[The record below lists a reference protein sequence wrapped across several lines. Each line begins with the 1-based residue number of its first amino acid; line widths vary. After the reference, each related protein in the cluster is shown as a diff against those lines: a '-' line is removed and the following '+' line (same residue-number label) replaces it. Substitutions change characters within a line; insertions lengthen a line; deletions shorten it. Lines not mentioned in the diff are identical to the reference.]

1 MNAQHLA
8 LTLFLSTCL
17 LTSAAEPVPATQAL
31 SGLPQTIARF
41 YADTNFVSCFS
52 TAEERALVN
61 MALKRR
67 SGADETPSGRLGI
80 VMLMTQRLRES
91 FHEVDPKFVHWGRE
105 LPKEEERVVEPVS
118 MVEDQGEIRVTTHI
132 WTLKKE
138 QNALLVSQ
146 YAMQAE
152 ALKTLAAIQQQP
164 QSRTEVHVW
173 KKHGQRW
180 LRETAVFVPLKQEQ

>member
-1 MNAQHLA
+1 MNAQHLI

-17 LTSAAEPVPATQAL
+17 LTRAAEPAPAPPALAGMPQA
-31 SGLPQTIARF
+31 IARF

-61 MALKRR
+61 MALKRK
-67 SGADETPSGRLGI
+67 SGAGEAPSSRLGM
-80 VMLMTQRLRES
+80 VMLMTQRVRES
-91 FHEVDPKFVHWGRE
+91 FHELDPKFVHWSRTP
-105 LPKEEERVVEPVS
+105 LKEDQQVIEPVS
-118 MVEDQGEIRVTTHI
+118 MVEDQGEIRVTTRI

-146 YAMQAE
+146 YATQAE
-152 ALKTLAAIQQQP
+152 ALKTLAAIQQQ

-173 KKHGQRW
+173 KRHGQRW
-180 LRETAVFVPLKQEQ
+180 LRETAVFVPLSHGQ

>member
-1 MNAQHLA
+1 MNAQRLI

-17 LTSAAEPVPATQAL
+17 LTRAAEPAPAPAL
-31 SGLPQTIARF
+31 AGMPQSIARF

-61 MALKRR
+61 LALKRKA
-67 SGADETPSGRLGI
+67 GEDETPSGRLGI
-80 VMLMTQRLRES
+80 VMLMTQRVRRS
-91 FHEVDPKFVHWGRE
+91 FHEMDPKFVRWDHA
-105 LPKEEERVVEPVS
+105 LLKEEAQVIEPVS
-118 MVEDQGEIRVTTHI
+118 MVEHQGEIRVSTRV

-146 YAMQAE
+146 YATQAE
-152 ALKTLAAIQQQP
+152 ALKTLAAIQQQ

-180 LRETAVFVPLKQEQ
+180 LRESAVFVPLKQEQ